1 MERIETREQFLY
13 LLAGLELQ
21 ELLKLRMQAILM
33 LMRDHNG
40 HPYSQAA
47 LPRFEAIQDGSLGIQ
62 LQGIREHSYES
73 HGLTEREREVVSLV
87 VEGLSNADIAS
98 RLFVTEATVKKH
110 LRTVYKKIKVKNRF
124 QLVKEVLG

>member
-1 MERIETREQFLY
+1 
-13 LLAGLELQ
+13 
-21 ELLKLRMQAILM
+21 
-33 LMRDHNG
+33 MRDHNG
-40 HPYSQAA
+40 QTYGQAV
-47 LPRFEAIQDGSLGIQ
+47 LPRFETIQEGSQGLQ
-62 LQGIREHSYES
+62 LQGIREYSYES

-110 LRTVYKKIKVKNRF
+110 LRTVYKKINVKNRF